1 MFEGTSLTEIYLD
14 QDPQAALKNKMGK
27 FDEADIQKAYAR
39 TQGKYD
45 ETVTIAII

>member
-1 MFEGTSLTEIYLD
+1 
-14 QDPQAALKNKMGK
+14 MGK

>member
-1 MFEGTSLTEIYLD
+1 MVLYLD
-14 QDPQAALKNKMGK
+14 QVPQPALKNKMGN
-27 FDEADIQKAYAR
+27 FEGADIQKAYAR